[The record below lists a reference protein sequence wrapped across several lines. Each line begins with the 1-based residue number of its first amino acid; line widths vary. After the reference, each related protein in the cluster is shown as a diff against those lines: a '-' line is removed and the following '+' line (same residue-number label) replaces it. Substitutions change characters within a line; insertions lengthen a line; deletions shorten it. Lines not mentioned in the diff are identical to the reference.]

1 MHPSEAEFANEAFY
15 MAFNRRDLA
24 AMEALWSARHE
35 AVCLHPGW
43 PALIGREAIMG
54 SWRSIFANPDQPPVT
69 FHSASACRMGAGMV
83 AVVCY
88 EVVAGSTMVATNLF
102 VEEEGSPKL
111 VLHQSGI
118 CARPP
123 PVAGE
128 TSLDVN

>member
-15 MAFNRRDLA
+15 LAFNQRDVA

-43 PALIGREAIMG
+43 PALIGREAIMD

-69 FHSASACRMGAGMV
+69 FHGASPCRMGAGTV

-102 VEEEGSPKL
+102 VEEDGQPKL
-111 VLHQSGI
+111 VLHQSGL

-123 PVAGE
+123 VASGE
-128 TSLDVN
+128 ASLDIN

>member
-1 MHPSEAEFANEAFY
+1 
-15 MAFNRRDLA
+15 
-24 AMEALWSARHE
+24 
-35 AVCLHPGW
+35 
-43 PALIGREAIMG
+43 MG

-69 FHSASACRMGAGMV
+69 FHSASACRMGTGMV

-123 PVAGE
+123 PVAEE

>member
-15 MAFNRRDLA
+15 MAFNRLDVA

-43 PALIGREAIMG
+43 PALIGREAIID

-69 FHSASACRMGAGMV
+69 FHSASSRSMGPGIV

-102 VEEEGSPKL
+102 VEEDGQPRL

-123 PVAGE
+123 LASVE
-128 TSLDVN
+128 DSLDIN